1 MADGMEDCAFFE
13 CVEELPQWFALPTDT
28 EEKGVTNWFEGREM
42 ADGGEMTFKDGYF
55 SVRDTVRAV
64 LENERSAKMLTDVF
78 SSVSGMA
85 LKPSMLMMMAD
96 QTVEGLLT
104 GDLAAAKL
112 GDGAGE
118 ILATVNAELQK
129 IPK

>member
-13 CVEELPQWFALPTDT
+13 CVEELPQWFTLPADT

-42 ADGGEMTFKDGYF
+42 ADGGEMTFKDGCF

-64 LENERSAKMLTDVF
+64 LENERSAKMLTDVL

-129 IPK
+129 IKK